1 MTSKPVINP
10 NTYAFLQEN
19 LAEILPELESA
30 FIEDAFTLLAQ
41 IKTSLGNSDSNTIST
56 ATHTLKSSALNIG
69 ADTLADYCVQM
80 EDSPSDIAKL
90 TQLHQQ
96 ALAELQAVQT
106 FLNQNH

>member
-1 MTSKPVINP
+1 MTTKPVINP
-10 NTYAFLQEN
+10 DTYAFLQEN
-19 LAEILPELESA
+19 LAEILPELEA
-30 FIEDAFTLLAQ
+30 TFLEDASTLLTQ
-41 IKTSLGNSDSNTIST
+41 IETSLSSNDSQTIST

-80 EDSPSDIAKL
+80 EDSPTDITKL